1 MVSLNTIL
9 AIGGIGAAYL
19 IFKNL
24 GGAAGIGSSIGQGFN
39 VFGTNVVSGLAG
51 SLQNANTFDNPLN
64 FWGSPKLDPNR
75 GEQSYDDYINYK
87 NNDGNNPTAPAEPD
101 DDDYIN
107 YKDNDGNNPTA
118 PAEPDDDDYTP
129 FKFNAPAYAE
139 PSNPLNY
146 FKFNSGNFFEQ
157 TPIEERFPN
166 ARVATYS
173 ERTQLA
179 NLTGGLLG

>member
-9 AIGGIGAAYL
+9 AIGGIGGAYL
-19 IFKNL
+19 LFKSL
-24 GGAAGIGSSIGQGFN
+24 GGASGIGSSIGRGASQFSESI
-39 VFGTNVVSGLAG
+39 VSGLTG
-51 SLQNANTFDNPLN
+51 NAITNFDNPLN
-64 FWGSPKLDPNR
+64 FSTPEGFRLDPNKSQ
-75 GEQSYDDYINYK
+75 QSYDDYINYK
-87 NNDGNNPTAPAEPD
+87 DDGSIPTAPEEPD
-101 DDDYIN
+101 E
-107 YKDNDGNNPTA
+107 DGW
-118 PAEPDDDDYTP
+118 TP
-129 FKFNAPAYAE
+129 FKFNAPAYAQ

-146 FKFNSGNFFEQ
+146 FKYNSGNFFEQ

>member
-9 AIGGIGAAYL
+9 AIGGIGGAYL
-19 IFKNL
+19 LFKSL
-24 GGAAGIGSSIGQGFN
+24 GGASGIGSSIGQGFN
-39 VFGTNVVSGLAG
+39 VFGSNIVSGLAG
-51 SLQNANTFDNPLN
+51 SLKDANTFDNPLN

-87 NNDGNNPTAPAEPD
+87 DDGSMPTAPEEPD
-101 DDDYIN
+101 GDDW
-107 YKDNDGNNPTA
+107 
-118 PAEPDDDDYTP
+118 TP

>member
-39 VFGTNVVSGLAG
+39 VFGTNIVSGLAG
-51 SLQNANTFDNPLN
+51 SLKNANTFDNPLN

-87 NNDGNNPTAPAEPD
+87 DDGSMPTAPEEPD
-101 DDDYIN
+101 E
-107 YKDNDGNNPTA
+107 DGW
-118 PAEPDDDDYTP
+118 TP

-146 FKFNSGNFFEQ
+146 FKYNSGNFFEQ

>member
-9 AIGGIGAAYL
+9 AVGGIGAAYL
-19 IFKNL
+19 LFKSL
-24 GGAAGIGSSIGQGFN
+24 GGASGIGSSIGRGASQFSESI
-39 VFGTNVVSGLAG
+39 VSGLTG
-51 SLQNANTFDNPLN
+51 NALTNFDNPLN
-64 FWGSPKLDPNR
+64 TSTPAGFRLDPNK
-75 GEQSYDDYINYK
+75 GQQSYDDYINYK
-87 NNDGNNPTAPAEPD
+87 DDQGNTPTAPA
-101 DDDYIN
+101 
-107 YKDNDGNNPTA
+107 G
-118 PAEPDDDDYTP
+118 PDDDDYTP

-146 FKFNSGNFFEQ
+146 FKYNSGNFFEQ